1 MSVEP
6 VQAEKQNTE
15 DVILLHDYQLW
26 LKPARLHP
34 TVSLSSNK
42 HVFDKDLNQCS
53 QVTNVILS
61 VEPLW
66 LCVWMEPHSSSGQ
79 LFPVWESQD
88 ESEVQR

>member
-6 VQAEKQNTE
+6 VQAEKQNTG
-15 DVILLHDYQLW
+15 DIILLHNYQLW

-53 QVTNVILS
+53 
-61 VEPLW
+61 
-66 LCVWMEPHSSSGQ
+66 
-79 LFPVWESQD
+79 
-88 ESEVQR
+88 

>member
-34 TVSLSSNK
+34 SVSLSSN
-42 HVFDKDLNQCS
+42 
-53 QVTNVILS
+53 
-61 VEPLW
+61 
-66 LCVWMEPHSSSGQ
+66 
-79 LFPVWESQD
+79 
-88 ESEVQR
+88 